1 MTTVR
6 DSVRFYPMRPGT
18 AIFDQPRDWHNEY
31 IFRPKVD
38 GDRVMVDIENGIAM
52 NRHGAPYTKAKL
64 LPWDEL
70 KAFADTYRQI
80 YNLHLDTR
88 FLDIE
93 FLAKHQL
100 RKHQAVILDIPNRDI
115 EFMTLMYHL
124 AEDHAIQNGVTCNF
138 SDNIALLPWYD
149 PLDDDTDLVMTW
161 DNLKNRARRWMKE
174 HKESTPYYEGF
185 VCVKK
190 NSMYEKQMISPTK
203 VACHWSKMRF
213 SR

>member
-1 MTTVR
+1 MVVEAVR

-18 AIFDQPRDWHNEY
+18 AIFDQPRDWHNDY

-38 GDRVMVDIENGIAM
+38 GDRVMVDIENGVAK
-52 NRHGAPYTKAKL
+52 NRHGGPYTKAKL
-64 LPWDEL
+64 LPWVGL
-70 KAFADTYRQI
+70 KRFADTYRQ
-80 YNLHLDTR
+80 NLDTR

-93 FLAKHQL
+93 FLAKHQT

-115 EFMTLMYHL
+115 EFMRLMHHL
-124 AEDHAIQNGVTCNF
+124 GEDHAIQNGVTCNF
-138 SDNIALLPWYD
+138 SEHIALLPWYD
-149 PLDDDTDLVMTW
+149 PLDDDVDLVATW
-161 DNLKNRARRWMKE
+161 ENLKKWARTGMKE

-185 VCVKK
+185 VCARKD
-190 NSMYEKQMISPTK
+190 SMYEKQMISPTK